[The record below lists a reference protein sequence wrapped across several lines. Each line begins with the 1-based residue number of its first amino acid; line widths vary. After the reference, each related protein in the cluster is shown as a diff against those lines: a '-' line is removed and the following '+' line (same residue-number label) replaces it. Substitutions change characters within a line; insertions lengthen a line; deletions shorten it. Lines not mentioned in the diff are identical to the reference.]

1 MSGPIL
7 GMQNGW
13 ECMAKFWGKEGRKE
27 PLQTPRVQS
36 TVTKILRQQRTRE
49 AGGRRDGS
57 TRKMESRQAS
67 MPSLPPILFAS
78 RPSFHSLSLFP
89 SRYIAEFVP
98 DCWTRGTRIAPLLR
112 SSASRYYGDCFD
124 LSVFPLREIL
134 KRHLRTKTSAFGNDS
149 TSSKDELRHATYF
162 SYDFEHGCS

>member
-1 MSGPIL
+1 MGA
-7 GMQNGW
+7 QEKW
-13 ECMAKFWGKEGRKE
+13 KAGK
-27 PLQTPRVQS
+27 
-36 TVTKILRQQRTRE
+36 
-49 AGGRRDGS
+49 
-57 TRKMESRQAS
+57 QAC
-67 MPSLPPILFAS
+67 PPPLPPILFAF

-98 DCWTRGTRIAPLLR
+98 DCWTRGTLIAPLLR

-162 SYDFEHGCS
+162 SYDFEHACKLSSCRSGERSNQRTTDRERGRGDVDSFLPLSLHRNSGE